1 MKNTKLTF
9 TLIFIFI
16 LEILIL
22 GFIFFFYIPRLLF
35 VQDEIESW
43 QIIIMCLLTLFSS
56 IGLNIKFYKV
66 YENLL
71 CDKKESD

>member
-1 MKNTKLTF
+1 MKNTKLTL

-35 VQDEIESW
+35 AQDEIESW
-43 QIIIMCLLTLFSS
+43 QIIITCLLTLFSS